1 MWFWFMNY
9 INLHKLVEGYSGLG
23 YEITVVN
30 ETDTVLLLRSLH
42 SSLGTVINSLR
53 FFLKLW
59 K

>member
-42 SSLGTVINSLR
+42 SSLGTVIS
-53 FFLKLW
+53 FL
-59 K
+59 